1 MKVIKKIKPI
11 QEIADYC
18 RRTGKTIGFVPT
30 MGYLHEGHVA
40 LMLAAKDECD
50 IVVTSIYVNPAQFG
64 PDDDFDKYP
73 RDFLKDY
80 YVCKQCGVD
89 YIFAPSTDEM
99 YPKNYKTYIS
109 VNDLSDRLEG
119 RHRPG
124 HFTGVATI
132 VLKLFNLVKPHRAYF
147 GQKDAQQVVIIKKML
162 NDLNINVNLRI
173 CDTIRE
179 ENGLAKSSRNSY
191 LSDSQKT
198 EAAVLY
204 EALTEG
210 KRIISEG
217 DFKTAKEII
226 NNLKSLIEAKSPD
239 SSIQYIAVTD
249 NTELKK
255 IRNLKEY
262 EGEVLLSLA
271 VYFGKTRLIDN
282 ILFEKTSLVKG

>member
-162 NDLNINVNLRI
+162 TDLNINVDLRI

-204 EALTEG
+204 EVLTEG

>member
-11 QEIADYC
+11 QEIADYF
-18 RRTGKTIGFVPT
+18 RRTGKSIGFVPT

-64 PDDDFDKYP
+64 ANEDFDKYP

-89 YIFAPSTDEM
+89 YIFAPSSDEM

-124 HFTGVATI
+124 HFTGVATV
-132 VLKLFNLVKPHRAYF
+132 VLKLFNIVKPHRAYF

-162 NDLNINVNLRI
+162 TDLNVDVELRI

-179 ENGLAKSSRNSY
+179 DNGLAKSSRNSY
-191 LSDSQKT
+191 LSDSQKS

-217 DFKTAKEII
+217 DFKTAKEIK

-249 NTELKK
+249 NTEFKK

-282 ILFEKTSLVKG
+282 ILFEKTSLVKC

>member
-1 MKVIKKIKPI
+1 M
-11 QEIADYC
+11 
-18 RRTGKTIGFVPT
+18 
-30 MGYLHEGHVA
+30 
-40 LMLAAKDECD
+40 
-50 IVVTSIYVNPAQFG
+50 
-64 PDDDFDKYP
+64 
-73 RDFLKDY
+73 
-80 YVCKQCGVD
+80 
-89 YIFAPSTDEM
+89 
-99 YPKNYKTYIS
+99 
-109 VNDLSDRLEG
+109 
-119 RHRPG
+119 
-124 HFTGVATI
+124 
-132 VLKLFNLVKPHRAYF
+132 KLFNIVKPHRAYF

-162 NDLNINVNLRI
+162 TDLNVDVELRV

-179 ENGLAKSSRNSY
+179 DNGLAKSSRNSY
-191 LSDSQKT
+191 LSDSQKS

-217 DFKTAKEII
+217 DFKTAKEIK

-249 NTELKK
+249 NTEFKK

-282 ILFEKTSLVKG
+282 ILFEKTSLVKC